1 MGLCGNYSYVTWSLQ
16 YRSHHLDHN
25 VLVNVSMNDRRNIIA
40 NVLMNDHKNVFMND
54 HKNVSVNDHKNVL
67 MNDRKNVLVNATRLI
82 NRCRRII
89 NLLGDHVLT
98 ERPFL
103 SHLAF
108 HSLSPLESS
117 GSDCRL

>member
-1 MGLCGNYSYVTWSLQ
+1 
-16 YRSHHLDHN
+16 
-25 VLVNVSMNDRRNIIA
+25 
-40 NVLMNDHKNVFMND
+40 MNDHKNVLVND

-89 NLLGDHVLT
+89 NSLGDHVLT

-108 HSLSPLESS
+108 HSLET
-117 GSDCRL
+117 